1 MIGTIRAR
9 ESCPICARTFQ
20 TIDRDGLLCKKHKT
34 RPRRYFIDLWHKRQI
49 KIYSDKQGNI
59 LDSYSRAFKVLS
71 IISKEIEDHTFDL
84 SKYYRHDAR
93 QFFAST
99 LLDRFQSYKEKEIAP
114 SYWGNYKGMIRAA
127 KDFFEE
133 KDLREL
139 RKLDLISFKEKLEAS
154 GIHGKTLKNYL
165 DNLKTFLRYCRDDL
179 EVIPGFPKMPE
190 VDVPAA
196 EFKWLSQKDQAA
208 LFEMIPESDRPIF
221 AFMMLQ
227 GARSGEARALR
238 AKDIDLKTG
247 MVTISATFS
256 GKEIREKRKG
266 KKAKAV
272 TAPIHPEIYDFIA
285 GRVRGSLPGAFVFV
299 NPRTGGS
306 YSYQRLRKVWDALRI
321 KAEIGTLRIH
331 DATRHSFVSQ
341 LINAGVPIYDAMIH
355 AGHSTVKTTERYAHP
370 DLERLKTNLSKL
382 SLKKVATIPGLSLE
396 EKRAENQ

>member
-1 MIGTIRAR
+1 MGPADL
-9 ESCPICARTFQ
+9 SCV
-20 TIDRDGLLCKKHKT
+20 RDQSLLIPHL
-34 RPRRYFIDLWHKRQI
+34 PVHLGYSVRQ
-49 KIYSDKQGNI
+49 
-59 LDSYSRAFKVLS
+59 
-71 IISKEIEDHTFDL
+71 EIE
-84 SKYYRHDAR
+84 SKKVFRPCPQHLA
-93 QFFAST
+93 
-99 LLDRFQSYKEKEIAP
+99 LDVNS
-114 SYWGNYKGMIRAA
+114 
-127 KDFFEE
+127 FEE

-190 VDVPAA
+190 VDVSAA

-272 TAPIHPEIYDFIA
+272 TATIHPEIYDFIA

-299 NPRTGGS
+299 NPRTG
-306 YSYQRLRKVWDALRI
+306 RLLFLPA
-321 KAEIGTLRIH
+321 
-331 DATRHSFVSQ
+331 ATQGLGRSEDQ
-341 LINAGVPIYDAMIH
+341 GRNRNP
-355 AGHSTVKTTERYAHP
+355 P
-370 DLERLKTNLSKL
+370 DS
-382 SLKKVATIPGLSLE
+382 
-396 EKRAENQ
+396 